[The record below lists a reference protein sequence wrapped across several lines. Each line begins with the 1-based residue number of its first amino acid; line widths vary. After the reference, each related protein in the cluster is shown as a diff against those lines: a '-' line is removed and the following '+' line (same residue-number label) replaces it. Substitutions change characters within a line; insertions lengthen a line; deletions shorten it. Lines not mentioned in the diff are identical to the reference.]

1 MRYLLGILL
10 AVYASAAMPALAGDC
25 PAGGREEKLALIAKA
40 PYCEEAARLFKLC
53 AIGARLDGE
62 LAASANEVCEKTS
75 FAKMTKKKREA
86 YEAAISACN
95 APYAKKRGSINRSAA
110 ARCRVDVMEDYSKR
124 Q

>member
-1 MRYLLGILL
+1 MRYLLGMLL
-10 AVYASAAMPALAGDC
+10 AICSLAAMPALAGDC
-25 PAGGREEKLALIAKA
+25 PAGGRQEKLALIAKA
-40 PYCEEAARLFKLC
+40 PSCQEAARLFKLC

-124 Q
+124 L